1 MAAPASAPAQARSFT
16 AAPRFRWAVALCLP
30 CGVAVWLLSLG
41 MSTPLVTFTLI
52 TLWALCMWAME
63 LLPDALVAVLI
74 PVLYIVTDV
83 GKPAQILSPW
93 TLSIGWLVLGG
104 LIIGVFM
111 MKTGLAKRIALRSI
125 QAVGGS
131 FIRLLWGILL
141 AGLIMAPFIPSV
153 LGRSSILTAVCIG
166 VCQALGLKAGSR
178 EASAVILAGFVAV
191 AAPKLAFLTGGADIA
206 MAMNLSAQ
214 VSGIH
219 ISWLQY
225 TLHNFVPAVLYGIM
239 TMLCVI
245 CVLRPRI
252 DASVYHMLDAQM
264 ATLGPMSRDEHKS
277 MGLLLLLLLMLV
289 SDKFHGINVGWIMLL
304 LPAMAFLPGIGLLDK
319 QDFAKL
325 NFTAVFFITGCMSI
339 GAAAK
344 ACGMDKVLASAL
356 LPLLSG
362 SELYTV
368 MATYVAGIGFNA
380 LLTPLAAYASLTTSL
395 TEIALQL
402 KVNPLLVVYTYNYGL
417 DQYLFPYEYPVLLF
431 FYATGYVPL
440 GTIIKVLGIRMIVAA
455 PFVACIA
462 YPYWKYC
469 LQ

>member
-1 MAAPASAPAQARSFT
+1 MPTPLASPTPSWT
-16 AAPRFRWAVALCLP
+16 ADPRVRWAVALVLP
-30 CGVAVWLLSLG
+30 GGAAVWLHSLG
-41 MSTPLVTFTLI
+41 LGVPLVLFTLI
-52 TLWALCMWAME
+52 TLWALCLWAME

-74 PVLYIVTDV
+74 PILYIVTGV

-104 LIIGVFM
+104 LMIGAFM
-111 MKTGLAKRIALRSI
+111 MKTGLARRLALRSI

-131 FIRLLWGILL
+131 FLRLLWGILL

-153 LGRSSILTAVCIG
+153 LGRSSILTVVCIG
-166 VCQALGLKAGSR
+166 VCQALDLKKYSR

-206 MAMNLSAQ
+206 MAMNLGAQ
-214 VSGIH
+214 VTGVQVT
-219 ISWLQY
+219 WLQY
-225 TLHNFVPAVLYGIM
+225 SLHNFLPALLYGILS
-239 TMLCVI
+239 MLCIIVM
-245 CVLRPRI
+245 LRPKI
-252 DASVYHMLDAQM
+252 EASVYPIINAQL
-264 ATLGPMSRDEHKS
+264 ASLGPMSRNEYKS
-277 MGLLLLLLLMLV
+277 MGLLCLLLLLLV
-289 SDKFHGINVGWIMLL
+289 SDSLHGVNVGWIMLL
-304 LPAMAFLPGIGLLDK
+304 LPSLAFFPGIGLLDK
-319 QDFAKL
+319 QDFGKL

-344 ACGMDKVLASAL
+344 ASGMDKVLADSL

-380 LLTPLAAYASLTTSL
+380 LLTPLAAYASLTTAL
-395 TEIALQL
+395 TEIAIQLQ
-402 KVNPLLVVYTYNYGL
+402 VPPLLVLYTYNYGL

-431 FYATGYVPL
+431 FYATGYVSL
-440 GTIIKVLGIRMIVAA
+440 NTVIKVMGLRMLVAA
-455 PFVACIA
+455 PFIAGIA